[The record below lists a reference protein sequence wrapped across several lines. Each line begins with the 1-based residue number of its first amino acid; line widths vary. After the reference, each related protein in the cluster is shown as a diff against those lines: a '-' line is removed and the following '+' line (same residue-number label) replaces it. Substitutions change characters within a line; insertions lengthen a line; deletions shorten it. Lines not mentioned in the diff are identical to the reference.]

1 MKNLLKNKFK
11 IVDKYTIIRS
21 FFVARAHPLFVLL
34 FFFLCLSCSD
44 WAPKKEMVVARV
56 GNVYLYAS
64 DISLEGETYEDKNDS
79 LFKVRNY
86 IDAWAKTQILVQLA
100 ERNLP
105 DDKMK
110 THENLINQYRLEL
123 YTNAYIQSVVNSIL
137 ESEITSQEIDS
148 VLSLNEEVFKL
159 NAPLYLAR
167 YIHLPPDNV
176 DEKEI
181 QNSFERFTD
190 TDQEFLDSLSF
201 QYINYKLSD
210 SIWSSKRDLF
220 SSLSFLN
227 EENAVKYLKKS
238 QFFRVEDSLG
248 VYLFFVKNY
257 LEKGETPPRII
268 LEPTIKSIIRNQR
281 KLKFTKQFEKDIIKD
296 AIKSK
301 TYEIY

>member
-1 MKNLLKNKFK
+1 
-11 IVDKYTIIRS
+11 
-21 FFVARAHPLFVLL
+21 
-34 FFFLCLSCSD
+34 
-44 WAPKKEMVVARV
+44 MVVARV

-110 THENLINQYRLEL
+110 TLENLINQYRLEL

-227 EENAVKYLKKS
+227 EENAVKYLKK
-238 QFFRVEDSLG
+238 QD
-248 VYLFFVKNY
+248 
-257 LEKGETPPRII
+257 
-268 LEPTIKSIIRNQR
+268 
-281 KLKFTKQFEKDIIKD
+281 
-296 AIKSK
+296 
-301 TYEIY
+301 